1 MQEEVQ
7 DDGTLSHFNLS
18 DFQFGNDGLDDPMAE
33 SANEDELV
41 MRKFED
47 ELSRAG
53 FGRVLANGHGEII
66 ICWNA
71 YAVKVCFFLTLCFAV

>member
-7 DDGTLSHFNLS
+7 DDGTLSHFNLN
-18 DFQFGNDGLDDPMAE
+18 DFELGSDGLVEPMAE
-33 SANEDELV
+33 STSEDELI

-53 FGRVLANGHGEII
+53 FGRVLANGYGEII

-71 YAVKVCFFLTLCFAV
+71 YAVKV